1 MASFTVS
8 FCVLNVYGHILG
20 IDCVQPPKTKKPC
33 SSENIIIKKNETSSS
48 PVLWTQRLAD
58 FKDSFHD
65 KTGALWFIFFIFFLT
80 MAAASWICP
89 RQKRIDNRLRR
100 AGEWD
105 LCISQVML
113 FVPTGDR
120 KHSPFKTFYRR
131 AKVKHGFKS
140 CETDLLALTSSQ
152 MEKPDHVTLFN
163 PTDCGQRKAKL
174 SSSSVSAEIHS
185 AEKWKSVFGC
195 EKCMSVHEL
204 CWQQIKKKK
213 RDNTT
218 LTRWTGSFSNRVNWR
233 SVKSLHVQTQSWGKY
248 GCFQWNAVFF

>member
-8 FCVLNVYGHILG
+8 FCVLNVHILG
-20 IDCVQPPKTKKPC
+20 IDCVQPPNTKKPC
-33 SSENIIIKKNETSSS
+33 SSEIIKKKNETSSS

-65 KTGALWFIFFIFFLT
+65 KTGALWFFYYYFFDYGCSLLDMSQT
-80 MAAASWICP
+80 
-89 RQKRIDNRLRR
+89 KRIDNRSRR

-105 LCISQVML
+105 VCISQVML

-174 SSSSVSAEIHS
+174 SSSSVAAEIHS
-185 AEKWKSVFGC
+185 AEKMKKCVRVWK
-195 EKCMSVHEL
+195 VHVGTWTL
-204 CWQQIKKKK
+204 LTANQKKKK
-213 RDNTT
+213 KGII
-218 LTRWTGSFSNRVNWR
+218 LPSPAEQAAFPIE
-233 SVKSLHVQTQSWGKY
+233 
-248 GCFQWNAVFF
+248 